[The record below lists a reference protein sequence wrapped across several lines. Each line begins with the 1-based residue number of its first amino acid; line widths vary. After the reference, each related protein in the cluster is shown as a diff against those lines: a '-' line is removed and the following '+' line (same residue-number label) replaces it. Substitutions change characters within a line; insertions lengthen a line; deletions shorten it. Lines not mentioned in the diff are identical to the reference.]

1 MKFYLKDIRQVVYMS
16 SKNKDLKYNDM
27 QYVIM
32 FHHTSSLLRLPIT
45 QNSWRTTYDRNIF
58 LKISKHSD
66 IYCVCIFICKFFNI
80 YKFHLL

>member
-45 QNSWRTTYDRNIF
+45 QLHGELHMTVIF
-58 LKISKHSD
+58 
-66 IYCVCIFICKFFNI
+66 F
-80 YKFHLL
+80 